1 MLYAARVADK
11 RDQYEGRELIRARV
25 AVWRADAWT
34 SWLPAMMV
42 LPVVMIGGTFFVD
55 TLRAWLRPSFREAG
69 PLDVAVVA
77 ALACAPMGLML
88 GIAYGIRR
96 LTPHSKGR
104 HWGLAIADLIGR
116 GVTLILV
123 VIAGL
128 WVGGAS
134 CLVLLSFV
142 LGERFARPPDG
153 DERFEMVG
161 ILADTVGAV
170 MLTGWVGIRRRCEVR
185 CARCGYQIGSARRAP
200 EVCTECGN
208 QWKRIGGLDR
218 FRRISVWWLVGGV
231 GSILVGSVLRY
242 VAWY

>member
-128 WVGGAS
+128 WVGGGLS
-134 CLVLLSFV
+134 VGLVLFV
-142 LGERFARPPDG
+142 MGEERAPDAG
-153 DERFEMVG
+153 ESLDMIGVV
-161 ILADTVGAV
+161 ASAVGAV
-170 MLTGWVGIRRRCEVR
+170 ILTGWVGIRRRVELR
-185 CARCGYQIGSARRAP
+185 CARCGYQIGSVRRAP

-218 FRRISVWWLVGGV
+218 FRRISVWWLVGGLGLIV
-231 GSILVGSVLRY
+231 VGSVVRY
-242 VAWY
+242 FAWY